1 MSAPEPTTAA
11 PVEEVKPTD
20 TTPAVET
27 SKVEEPAAVAEVVA
41 PAVEATPAT
50 DAEPAATEEPP
61 KEEAKPEAKE
71 AASKGN
77 FLSKLF
83 GSMKVGGE
91 KVKGLKSPKKDTKK
105 KEDNTPAAEV
115 APVTEAPEA
124 PAVEVTEPAKDD
136 VTPVTEVTEPPKET
150 EPAAASVPAPVPMED
165 KAKEEKAAVPKA
177 ELKAL
182 KVGRRLSARVGDL
195 FKSKPKSEVQAPA
208 KVDENPP
215 MIDEPPPVAP
225 LENPASEA
233 VPEAKVEESVKPA
246 EVTTPVIA
254 ATA

>member
-27 SKVEEPAAVAEVVA
+27 SKVEEPAAVAEVVT

-71 AASKGN
+71 AVPKG
-77 FLSKLF
+77 FFGKFF
-83 GSMKVGGE
+83 GSKRFGGE

-124 PAVEVTEPAKDD
+124 PAVEVTEPPKDE
-136 VTPVTEVTEPPKET
+136 VTPVTEVTEQPKET
-150 EPAAASVPAPVPMED
+150 EPAAVSVPAPVPMDD
-165 KAKEEKAAVPKA
+165 KAKEEKPVQKA

-215 MIDEPPPVAP
+215 MIDEPEPVAP